1 MHSDNPIAQVEQANR
16 RYLEAYLANKELLI
30 VWERVATLD
39 EEVEKLLYEE
49 FSRSVRRVEMAIG
62 RMQAAG
68 QADPDII
75 PHFAA
80 HALLGMVSRFAYTWV
95 LRNEPFELDEVSEP
109 LSKLWVNALGLTR
122 SSETR
127 ADDQARRPK
136 RSTG

>member
-1 MHSDNPIAQVEQANR
+1 M
-16 RYLEAYLANKELLI
+16 
-30 VWERVATLD
+30 
-39 EEVEKLLYEE
+39 YEE

-80 HALLGMVSRFAYTWV
+80 HALLGMVSRFAYKRVWA
-95 LRNEPFELDEVSEP
+95 LRNEPFEFDEVSEQ
-109 LSKLWVNALGLTR
+109 LTKLWVNALGLTR

-127 ADDQARRPK
+127 ADDQAWRPK